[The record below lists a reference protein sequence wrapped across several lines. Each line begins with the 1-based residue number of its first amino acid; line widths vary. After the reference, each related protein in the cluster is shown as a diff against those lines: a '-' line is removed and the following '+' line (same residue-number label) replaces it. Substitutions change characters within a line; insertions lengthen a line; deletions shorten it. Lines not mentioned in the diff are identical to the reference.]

1 MGREPSCRVGV
12 GIWVERRQ
20 IVFASRAG
28 FQIEVHDQGCI
39 THPPVFPTP
48 RGALTIFLPIWDE
61 RMGDRERVK
70 SFFLGPSL
78 ERQRGWHDSQFYGP
92 GLEHVQ
98 KDALVLRN
106 RKLPKM
112 AFR

>member
-1 MGREPSCRVGV
+1 MERTACEKTVVFETAWSTYQKTLQNFCVVG
-12 GIWVERRQ
+12 
-20 IVFASRAG
+20 
-28 FQIEVHDQGCI
+28 
-39 THPPVFPTP
+39 
-48 RGALTIFLPIWDE
+48 
-61 RMGDRERVK
+61 VK